1 MINIVVLVAG
11 IAAAGAWLRWAVVPV
26 RIAYDLGRI
35 SERQCA
41 RIRAGVV
48 THLARH
54 PGTAADGQDE
64 HDH

>member
-1 MINIVVLVAG
+1 MMNIVVFVAG
-11 IAAAGAWLRWAVVPV
+11 VAAAGAWLRWAVVPV

-48 THLARH
+48 THLTRH
-54 PGTAADGQDE
+54 PDTAADGHDE
-64 HDH
+64 HDR